1 MKGNEMKT
9 PQVTPPWATGIYIG
23 NGVIAEPKTQ
33 KIPKAFVDYVY
44 SFYGRGGIHDMGAL
58 KRDIQQATR
67 DYFNKPGCNFDAPNG
82 DSFDRENVR
91 DILIADYG
99 YKFP

>member
-1 MKGNEMKT
+1 MKT

-23 NGVIAEPKTQ
+23 NGVVAERLIAKPKTQ

-44 SFYGRGGIHDMGAL
+44 SFYGRGGIYDMGAL

-67 DYFNKPGCNFDAPNG
+67 DYLNKPDCNFDAPNG
-82 DSFDRENVR
+82 DSLDRENVR
-91 DILIADYG
+91 DILISGYG

>member
-1 MKGNEMKT
+1 MKT
-9 PQVTPPWATGIYIG
+9 LQVTPLVDYVYEFEA
-23 NGVIAEPKTQ
+23 
-33 KIPKAFVDYVY
+33 AFVDYVY
-44 SFYGRGGIHDMGAL
+44 SFYGRDGIYDMGAL

-67 DYFNKPGCNFDAPNG
+67 DYFNTPNCNFDAPSG

-91 DILIADYG
+91 DILISDYG

>member
-1 MKGNEMKT
+1 MKT

-23 NGVIAEPKTQ
+23 NGVVAKPKTQ

-44 SFYGRGGIHDMGAL
+44 SFYGRGGIYDMGAL

-67 DYFNKPGCNFDAPNG
+67 DYLNKPNCNFDAPNG
-82 DSFDRENVR
+82 DSLDRENVR